1 MSALPLGIAAEQRA
15 TAPGMSVQQ
24 MNACTSLGKGQRCCE
39 VKPCASKMRSPK
51 ELKVPA
57 IIWKETVQVLVS
69 FSEDNDGNYGCRE
82 LQMFCEKKQTGLK
95 LLSRK

>member
-1 MSALPLGIAAEQRA
+1 MSAVPLAIAGERRV

-39 VKPCASKMRSPK
+39 VKPCASKMCSPT

-57 IIWKETVQVLVS
+57 IIWKEAVQVPVS
-69 FSEDNDGNYGCRE
+69 FSEDNDSNYSCRE
-82 LQMFCEKKQTGLK
+82 LQMFCEKK
-95 LLSRK
+95 